1 MKTQT
6 AIVPV
11 EGIATLIRPVRGQR
25 VILDTDL
32 ASLYGVPTFR
42 FNEAV
47 KRNLDRFPE
56 DFMFRLTQS
65 EWKSLTSQFAILNSP
80 ETPAHD
86 ASLTSQ
92 IAILKPGRGQ
102 HRKYPRYAF
111 TEHGALMAANIL
123 SSPRAVA
130 MSIYVI
136 RAFVQFSQVLASHAD
151 LARKL
156 ASLEKK
162 YDAQFKAV
170 FDAIRELMAPP
181 AKPKREIGFHTVKKQ
196 PLRSMRSFVAQSHHE
211 PR

>member
-1 MKTQT
+1 MKPQT
-6 AIVPV
+6 AILPV

-65 EWKSLTSQFAILNSP
+65 EWKYLTSQFAILNSP
-80 ETPAHD
+80 KTPAPNP
-86 ASLTSQ
+86 SLTSQ

-102 HRKYPRYAF
+102 HRKYPPYAF

-130 MSIYVI
+130 MGIYVI
-136 RAFVQFSQVLASHAD
+136 RAFVQFRQVLASHAD

-156 ASLEKK
+156 ATLEKK
-162 YDAQFKAV
+162 YDTQFKVV
-170 FDAIRELMAPP
+170 FDAIRELMTPP
-181 AKPKREIGFHTVKKQ
+181 RKPKREIGFHTVKK
-196 PLRSMRSFVAQSHHE
+196 
-211 PR
+211 